1 MAAPGCPLPCRRA
14 SPCRRA
20 AAYMRC
26 ALPHR
31 DFAGASMLL
40 ARGCPLPAPR
50 NARPSFGGA
59 YTADADA
66 RLTLTLLNALTDR
79 NPCRICSENLR
90 FSGSEQAFE
99 GSKTAVLE
107 SGSSVP
113 PPILTQNP
121 PFSPCFSPFPTAFFP
136 VSNGVFRRQ
145 VAIFRGRSDY
155 IEGQKWSLRGTKVI
169 TSDRKSLK
177 NSQRCLTFS
186 LGRGGFFRPEPS
198 FSGLS
203 DSKTR
208 VFRAFS

>member
-1 MAAPGCPLPCRRA
+1 MHCRIIIFRRSETLRDMAAPGCPLPCRRA
-14 SPCRRA
+14 APCRLA

-59 YTADADA
+59 YTAVADA

-99 GSKTAVLE
+99 GSKTAVLG
-107 SGSSVP
+107 SGSSAP

-121 PFSPCFSPFPTAFFP
+121 PFSPCFSPFPTVFSRFPTAFFVAKWP
-136 VSNGVFRRQ
+136 FSGVG
-145 VAIFRGRSDY
+145 VIT
-155 IEGQKWSLRGTKVI
+155 LRGKNGHFEG
-169 TSDRKSLK
+169 RK
-177 NSQRCLTFS
+177 
-186 LGRGGFFRPEPS
+186 
-198 FSGLS
+198 
-203 DSKTR
+203 
-208 VFRAFS
+208 